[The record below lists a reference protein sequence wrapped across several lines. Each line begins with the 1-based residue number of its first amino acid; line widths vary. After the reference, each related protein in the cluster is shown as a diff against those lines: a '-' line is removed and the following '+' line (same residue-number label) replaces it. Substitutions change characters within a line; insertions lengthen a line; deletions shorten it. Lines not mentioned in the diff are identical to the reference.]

1 MDFEQLKETLPDAKP
16 QTFLQAIL
24 SQPQEEDAE
33 LTFSEEIDEQF
44 VENCKFLASP
54 ETISETDVEHW
65 REQEFLVVAQSL
77 DGDYLAGT
85 LEQTFVIPSSLYK
98 EDIEQFDKQLIDFL
112 LPTRTKKSLLR
123 FYQRII
129 KKLADKFPQAF
140 SCVLCSITFNAI

>member
-65 REQEFLVVAQSL
+65 RKQEFLVVAQSL

-98 EDIEQFDKQLIDFL
+98 EDIEQFDKQLIDF
-112 LPTRTKKSLLR
+112 
-123 FYQRII
+123 FI
-129 KKLADKFPQAF
+129 A
-140 SCVLCSITFNAI
+140 

>member
-98 EDIEQFDKQLIDFL
+98 EDIEQFDKQLIDFFIAYEN
-112 LPTRTKKSLLR
+112 KE
-123 FYQRII
+123 
-129 KKLADKFPQAF
+129 
-140 SCVLCSITFNAI
+140 ITSAILSKEL

>member
-54 ETISETDVEHW
+54 ETISETD
-65 REQEFLVVAQSL
+65 
-77 DGDYLAGT
+77 GDYLAGT

-98 EDIEQFDKQLIDFL
+98 EDIEQFDKQLIDFFIAYENKEITSAI
-112 LPTRTKKSLLR
+112 LPKEL
-123 FYQRII
+123 
-129 KKLADKFPQAF
+129 
-140 SCVLCSITFNAI
+140 

>member
-1 MDFEQLKETLPDAKP
+1 M
-16 QTFLQAIL
+16 
-24 SQPQEEDAE
+24 
-33 LTFSEEIDEQF
+33 
-44 VENCKFLASP
+44 
-54 ETISETDVEHW
+54 EHW

-112 LPTRTKKSLLR
+112 LPTRTKKSLLQKN
-123 FYQRII
+123 Y

-140 SCVLCSITFNAI
+140 SCVLCSITFYAI

>member
-1 MDFEQLKETLPDAKP
+1 MQNHKHFCKQS
-16 QTFLQAIL
+16 

-77 DGDYLAGT
+77 DGDYLGT
-85 LEQTFVIPSSLYK
+85 LEQTFVIPSSL
-98 EDIEQFDKQLIDFL
+98 
-112 LPTRTKKSLLR
+112 TK
-123 FYQRII
+123 RI
-129 KKLADKFPQAF
+129 L
-140 SCVLCSITFNAI
+140 SNLTSN

>member
-1 MDFEQLKETLPDAKP
+1 M
-16 QTFLQAIL
+16 
-24 SQPQEEDAE
+24 
-33 LTFSEEIDEQF
+33 
-44 VENCKFLASP
+44 
-54 ETISETDVEHW
+54 EHW
-65 REQEFLVVAQSL
+65 RKQEFLVVAQSL

-129 KKLADKFPQAF
+129 KSLRINFRKLF
-140 SCVLCSITFNAI
+140 LCLMLDNVQRHLNK

>member
-1 MDFEQLKETLPDAKP
+1 MNS
-16 QTFLQAIL
+16 L
-24 SQPQEEDAE
+24 SKIVN
-33 LTFSEEIDEQF
+33 FS
-44 VENCKFLASP
+44 LS

-129 KKLADKFPQAF
+129 KSLRINFRKLFLCLMLDN
-140 SCVLCSITFNAI
+140 VLRHLNKWLLIPWLVLIR

>member
-54 ETISETDVEHW
+54 E
-65 REQEFLVVAQSL
+65 
-77 DGDYLAGT
+77 
-85 LEQTFVIPSSLYK
+85 QTFVIPSSLYK
-98 EDIEQFDKQLIDFL
+98 EDIEQFDKQLIDFFIAYENKEITSAI
-112 LPTRTKKSLLR
+112 LPKEL
-123 FYQRII
+123 
-129 KKLADKFPQAF
+129 
-140 SCVLCSITFNAI
+140 

>member
-65 REQEFLVVAQSL
+65 RKQEFLVVAQSL

-98 EDIEQFDKQLIDFL
+98 EDIEQFDKQL
-112 LPTRTKKSLLR
+112 
-123 FYQRII
+123 
-129 KKLADKFPQAF
+129 
-140 SCVLCSITFNAI
+140 

>member
-98 EDIEQFDKQLIDFL
+98 EDIEQFDKQLIDFYCL
-112 LPTRTKKSLLR
+112 
-123 FYQRII
+123 
-129 KKLADKFPQAF
+129 
-140 SCVLCSITFNAI
+140 

>member
-54 ETISETDVEHW
+54 EHW

-98 EDIEQFDKQLIDFL
+98 EDIEQFDKQLIDFFIAYENKEITSAI
-112 LPTRTKKSLLR
+112 LPKEL
-123 FYQRII
+123 
-129 KKLADKFPQAF
+129 
-140 SCVLCSITFNAI
+140 

>member
-1 MDFEQLKETLPDAKP
+1 M
-16 QTFLQAIL
+16 
-24 SQPQEEDAE
+24 
-33 LTFSEEIDEQF
+33 
-44 VENCKFLASP
+44 
-54 ETISETDVEHW
+54 EHW
-65 REQEFLVVAQSL
+65 RKQEFLVVAQSL

-140 SCVLCSITFNAI
+140 LVSYAR

>member
-16 QTFLQAIL
+16 QTFCKQS

-65 REQEFLVVAQSL
+65 REQEF
-77 DGDYLAGT
+77 
-85 LEQTFVIPSSLYK
+85 
-98 EDIEQFDKQLIDFL
+98 
-112 LPTRTKKSLLR
+112 
-123 FYQRII
+123 
-129 KKLADKFPQAF
+129 
-140 SCVLCSITFNAI
+140 